1 MARVVTQHSIV
12 NLLAGVITVGLYSP
26 MHITVTCAEMGAA
39 LDLPTA
45 TNFAEAKARLETKDP
60 FLLPLRVQDQYPA
73 Q

>member
-12 NLLAGVITVGLYSP
+12 NLLAGVITFGLYSP
-26 MHITVTCAEMGAA
+26 MHVTVTCTEMGAA

-45 TNFAEAKARLETKDP
+45 TNLAETKARLEARDP
-60 FLLPLRVQDQYPA
+60 FLLPLRVQDQYSA